1 MDVVKLRLKPGH
13 SCTMPPICCACGAPA
28 GAGYLKVQ
36 TANWSRSRLLQ
47 FAFPLCDDCD
57 RAYTAINRR
66 RNIGCGLGLG
76 LGLLLGAG
84 WILAD
89 VVGGS
94 AGSTLSGIFLV
105 LALLALAGGLVT
117 FLLIPLSVPRETRAA
132 FQRATRAAR
141 VRDFSPGI
149 HGTGSVT
156 LQLAHGPFAARFR
169 QANLE
174 SVCDDRFDQDQD

>member
-1 MDVVKLRLKPGH
+1 MDVVKLRLKSGQ
-13 SCTMPPICCACGAPA
+13 SYTMPPLCCACGAPA
-28 GAGYLKVQ
+28 GPGYLKVQ

-57 RAYTAINRR
+57 RAYTAINSR

-76 LGLLLGAG
+76 LALLLGAG

-94 AGSTLSGIFLV
+94 AGSTLSSIFLV
-105 LALLALAGGLVT
+105 LALLALAGGLLA
-117 FLLIPLSVPRETRAA
+117 LLLVPLTVPRETRDT
-132 FQRATRAAR
+132 FRRASRTVR
-141 VRDFSPGI
+141 VRDFRPGI
-149 HGTGSVT
+149 RGTGSVT
-156 LQLAHGPFAARFR
+156 LLMAHGPFATCFR

-174 SVCDDRFDQDQD
+174 FVCDDRYDQE